1 MATTDQ
7 AGGAL
12 PSGPIPRGEVGSKS
26 EMNEEFAT
34 HPDTFHEGATA
45 AARLEV
51 EDEKPSQAGPPA
63 PRAGPAVIV
72 PSSGRLNQVADTLH
86 ACVTIPEA
94 PAPAVDDDFDDDDT
108 DKVDVDE
115 EEEEEEVSRWNVWD
129 ENREAWTELR
139 VPIKPSPRA
148 IREGLPVR
156 RMLSRAAKGK
166 QAEAPPVD
174 VNTIK
179 AINTI
184 EANEKGKKKAVAE
197 DTSAVDEDNIKATAR
212 RKIIAKGKGR
222 EEPPTVHVD
231 SGAAEE
237 QPKIVSKADKSK
249 SKASKHTSEAV
260 KVAIRAAKKVSQM
273 KAVEH
278 SISPRRRKE
287 PVKTTIRAKKVT
299 QVKAAGRKV
308 STRGR
313 GAAKAAVTGA
323 TSVTG
328 RVSLVLL
335 PPKKASKVK
344 ITVEERPPLSGAA
357 THNTP
362 SKSSVPKI
370 DEGGESI
377 SSRSRLTI
385 KLPAMNAVEHKD
397 KHKDEAADKDT
408 KENPSAVVTMNGK
421 EVDIKALRRSTRN
434 AEKPEVPKANEV
446 GGKRAAGRPKRKKID
461 EDVREGRDGAKR
473 TKKDDA
479 KPAEEEPK
487 PRIVLRIPKGPTP
500 EDTATVKAEVVEG
513 SKGQQGVIPETIEND
528 KSKLRRSARPKKASF
543 KTRYRRLVEWM

>member
-1 MATTDQ
+1 MATIDQ

-12 PSGPIPRGEVGSKS
+12 PSGLIPRGEVGSKP
-26 EMNEEFAT
+26 EINEELAT

-72 PSSGRLNQVADTLH
+72 PSSGCLSQVADTLH
-86 ACVTIPEA
+86 AWVTIPEA
-94 PAPAVDDDFDDDDT
+94 PAPAADDDFDDDDT

-148 IREGLPVR
+148 IREGLPAQ

-184 EANEKGKKKAVAE
+184 ETNEKEKKKAVAE
-197 DTSAVDEDNIKATAR
+197 DTPAVDEDNIKATAR

-222 EEPPTVHVD
+222 EEPPAVHVD

-237 QPKIVSKADKSK
+237 QPKIVTKADKSK
-249 SKASKHTSEAV
+249 AKASKHTSEAV

-273 KAVEH
+273 KAVED

-299 QVKAAGRKV
+299 QVKATGRKV

-313 GAAKAAVTGA
+313 GAAKAAVTGP

-377 SSRSRLTI
+377 SSSSRLTI

-397 KHKDEAADKDT
+397 EAADKGT
-408 KENPSAVVTMNGK
+408 KENPSAVVTTNAK
-421 EVDIKALRRSTRN
+421 EVDEKALRRSTRN
-434 AEKPEVPKANEV
+434 AEKLEAPKANEV
-446 GGKRAAGRPKRKKID
+446 GGKRAPGRTKRKKMD
-461 EDVREGRDGAKR
+461 EDGREGRDGAKR

-487 PRIVLRIPKGPTP
+487 PKIVLRIPKGPTL

-513 SKGQQGVIPETIEND
+513 SKGKQGAIPETIEND

-543 KTRYRRLVEWM
+543 KTR